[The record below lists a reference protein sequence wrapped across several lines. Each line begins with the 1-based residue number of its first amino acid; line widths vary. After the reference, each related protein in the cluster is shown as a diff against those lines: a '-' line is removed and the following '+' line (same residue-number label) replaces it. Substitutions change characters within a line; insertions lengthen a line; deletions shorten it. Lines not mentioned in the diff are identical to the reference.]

1 MLELGLIKSTKQ
13 KQNILILCEEG
24 TSIPVSLIDQQ
35 VLTYTFDI
43 AREKITY
50 HFVKAL
56 REWSGRA
63 FDIESIFCDN
73 RGKHTTFA
81 DAYRLF
87 DKGEYSACIVSAYS
101 ELECLISSH
110 HTKDHDFA
118 NQIFKFGKYLRSYVE
133 NNNHDA
139 YELIELRNKIVHQ
152 RYVATETEARNFLRL
167 VETVNADD
175 FKTQG

>member
-24 TSIPVSLIDQQ
+24 TSIPVSLTDQQ
-35 VLTYTFDI
+35 VLTYIFDI
-43 AREKITY
+43 VREKITY

-56 REWSGRA
+56 REWSCRA
-63 FDIESIFCDN
+63 FDIESISCDN

-81 DAYRLF
+81 DAYRLLE
-87 DKGEYSACIVSAYS
+87 KGEYSACIVSAYS
-101 ELECLISSH
+101 ELEYLISSH

-118 NQIFKFGKYLRSYVE
+118 DQIFKFGKYLRSCVE
-133 NNNHDA
+133 SNNRDA

-152 RYVATETEARNFLRL
+152 RYVSTEMEARDFLRL
-167 VETVNADD
+167 VEMINADNS
-175 FKTQG
+175 KTQG